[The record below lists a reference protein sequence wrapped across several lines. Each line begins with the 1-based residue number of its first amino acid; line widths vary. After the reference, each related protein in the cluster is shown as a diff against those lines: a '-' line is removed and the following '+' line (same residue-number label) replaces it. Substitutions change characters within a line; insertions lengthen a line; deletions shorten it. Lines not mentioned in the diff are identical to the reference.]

1 MLRLVLKAEKYD
13 FHTFILARK
22 FKYSLR
28 KITFSGW
35 SFWYSFAKASLQWN
49 AIWRKW
55 RIVFPTISMTIWA
68 LTTLP
73 VLRISMPRT
82 PPWTQWWVTAIK
94 KKRRWLNCDLLR
106 KLYSSYY
113 LLHFLVIEPRFLCQ
127 YFSHICLG
135 SFILMHLKIWSEF
148 ISIGIFLLSLGACMI
163 FFQSKNLYTVN
174 IPY

>member
-1 MLRLVLKAEKYD
+1 M
-13 FHTFILARK
+13 FILARK
-22 FKYSLR
+22 FKYSFT
-28 KITFSGW
+28 KNTFSGW

-82 PPWTQWWVTAIK
+82 PPWTQWWVTANK

-106 KLYSSYY
+106 KLYLSYY
-113 LLHFLVIEPRFLCQ
+113 LFTLHFLVIEPIFICQ
-127 YFSHICLG
+127 YLKNIFSHIFLG
-135 SFILMHLKIWSEF
+135 SAILMHWKSDQN
-148 ISIGIFLLSLGACMI
+148 SFL
-163 FFQSKNLYTVN
+163 
-174 IPY
+174 